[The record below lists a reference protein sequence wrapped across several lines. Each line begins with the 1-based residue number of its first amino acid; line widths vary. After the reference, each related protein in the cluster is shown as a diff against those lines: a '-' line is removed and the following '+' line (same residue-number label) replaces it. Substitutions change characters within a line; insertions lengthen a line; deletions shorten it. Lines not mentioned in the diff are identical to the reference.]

1 MAHHTTQ
8 RRILAKPEEEPKLKP
23 SMDPTLIKK
32 HPKPTTTTTS
42 HHHIRPNPDPP
53 LHSKPSSFM
62 SHNFSRLNPYHRKA
76 HKPQNPTN
84 PHPTPCV
91 MDTHLQ
97 AKALTV
103 SVDSSMFSLT
113 KSNHL
118 TRTTIA
124 PKLEKDSTKARKEV
138 SKEKLKKELDKKKFH
153 EVKVNEK
160 KKETREELDV
170 KRLSEKLKDVE
181 MKDLQDCRGSK
192 RVSVSLAVRGG
203 RRRSFSDS
211 QVDLADIL
219 ASNGVKVVSA
229 DMPPFMQIHVVDCAR
244 KAYDSMEKFTSKTL
258 ALTLKKEF
266 DGVYGPAWHCIVGT
280 SFGSFVTH
288 SVGGFMYF
296 SMDQKL
302 YILLFKTTVQRAD

>member
-1 MAHHTTQ
+1 MAHHNTQ

-53 LHSKPSSFM
+53 LPSKPSSFM
-62 SHNFSRLNPYHRKA
+62 SHNFSRLNPYHKKA

-84 PHPTPCV
+84 PNPHPHPTPCV
-91 MDTHLQ
+91 IDTHLL

-181 MKDLQDCRGSK
+181 MKDLQDCRESK

-203 RRRSFSDS
+203 RRSSFCDS
-211 QVDLADIL
+211 QVDLEDIL

-229 DMPPFMQIHVVDCAR
+229 DMPPFMQIHAVDCAR
-244 KAYDSMEKFTSKTL
+244 KAYDSMEKFTAKTL
-258 ALTLKKEF
+258 ALTLKK
-266 DGVYGPAWHCIVGT
+266 VINCC
-280 SFGSFVTH
+280 
-288 SVGGFMYF
+288 
-296 SMDQKL
+296 
-302 YILLFKTTVQRAD
+302 

>member
-1 MAHHTTQ
+1 
-8 RRILAKPEEEPKLKP
+8 
-23 SMDPTLIKK
+23 
-32 HPKPTTTTTS
+32 
-42 HHHIRPNPDPP
+42 
-53 LHSKPSSFM
+53 
-62 SHNFSRLNPYHRKA
+62 
-76 HKPQNPTN
+76 
-84 PHPTPCV
+84 

-124 PKLEKDSTKARKEV
+124 PKLEKDSTKARKEA
-138 SKEKLKKELDKKKFH
+138 SKEKLKKELDNKKFH
-153 EVKVNEK
+153 GVKVNEK

-181 MKDLQDCRGSK
+181 MKDLQDCRESK

-203 RRRSFSDS
+203 RRRSFCDS
-211 QVDLADIL
+211 QVDLADVL

-229 DMPPFMQIHVVDCAR
+229 DMPPFMQIHAVDCAR

-296 SMDQKL
+296 AMDQKL

>member
-1 MAHHTTQ
+1 MAHHTNQ
-8 RRILAKPEEEPKLKP
+8 RRILAKAEEEPKLKS
-23 SMDPTLIKK
+23 SMDPTLVKK

-42 HHHIRPNPDPP
+42 HHHIRPNSDPP
-53 LHSKPSSFM
+53 LPSKPSYFM
-62 SHNFSRLNPYHRKA
+62 SHSFSRLNPYHRKA

-91 MDTHLQ
+91 IDTHLQ

-138 SKEKLKKELDKKKFH
+138 SKEKIKKELDKKKFH
-153 EVKVNEK
+153 EVRVNEK
-160 KKETREELDV
+160 KKETHEELDV
-170 KRLSEKLKDVE
+170 KRLSEKLKDVQ
-181 MKDLQDCRGSK
+181 MKDLQDCHESK

-203 RRRSFSDS
+203 RRRSFCDS

-229 DMPPFMQIHVVDCAR
+229 DMPPFMQIHAVDCAR

-258 ALTLKKEF
+258 ALTLKK
-266 DGVYGPAWHCIVGT
+266 VIN
-280 SFGSFVTH
+280 
-288 SVGGFMYF
+288 
-296 SMDQKL
+296 Q
-302 YILLFKTTVQRAD
+302 LLLIAM

>member
-1 MAHHTTQ
+1 
-8 RRILAKPEEEPKLKP
+8 
-23 SMDPTLIKK
+23 
-32 HPKPTTTTTS
+32 
-42 HHHIRPNPDPP
+42 
-53 LHSKPSSFM
+53 
-62 SHNFSRLNPYHRKA
+62 
-76 HKPQNPTN
+76 
-84 PHPTPCV
+84 

-153 EVKVNEK
+153 EAKVNEK

-181 MKDLQDCRGSK
+181 MKDLQDCRESK

-258 ALTLKKEF
+258 ALTLKK
-266 DGVYGPAWHCIVGT
+266 VINCC
-280 SFGSFVTH
+280 
-288 SVGGFMYF
+288 
-296 SMDQKL
+296 
-302 YILLFKTTVQRAD
+302 